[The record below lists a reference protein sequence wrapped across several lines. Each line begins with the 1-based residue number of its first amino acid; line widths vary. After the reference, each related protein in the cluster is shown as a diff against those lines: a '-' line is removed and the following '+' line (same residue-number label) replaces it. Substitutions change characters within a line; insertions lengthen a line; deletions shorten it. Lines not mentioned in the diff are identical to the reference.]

1 MKYKLLLKFLSV
13 PITSTLCLSAISC
26 KDDSAK
32 IKESF
37 NKYRT
42 SLENVYKN
50 NDKFSRYI
58 LSNENKDLNAMLI
71 DNLFLNDLIILKN
84 EIGQSRDND
93 NKFNNLL
100 NRSEV
105 LINVIEQNNTRSEFN
120 QEKSKFDEIVD
131 NIKNNSQQYN
141 NVINSVI
148 LNLLTSI
155 TQYFNDIEKL
165 NSSSFL
171 NFINQRLKVLC
182 QYTQSQELN
191 KIVSSFNN
199 YDELSKQYNYYKKE
213 ILQNLNDKFNSHFI
227 FKDNFEHLC
236 EFSEK
241 YNNLNKYGSDIYKN
255 IQFNLPYIAF
265 KYFFIKN
272 SNEFSYLNNSKKW
285 TKEETRKL
293 INKLT
298 RIIENS
304 YYSKYDYLAKVHYEF
319 KNFVFFIDRIGP
331 QDYTNIKKL
340 GLLDTMKQW
349 TTNFD
354 KTEDSFLV
362 WFNKLEKKET
372 ISYKENFK
380 SDLTYEMT
388 LDNKKIIFRNTF
400 ESASKNYSSW

>member
-1 MKYKLLLKFLSV
+1 MKYKTLLKSFSV
-13 PITSTLCLSAISC
+13 PITSALCLSAISC
-26 KDDSAK
+26 KDDSTK

-58 LSNENKDLNAMLI
+58 LSNENKDLSAILI
-71 DNLFLNDLIILKN
+71 DNLFLNDLIVLKN
-84 EIGQSRDND
+84 EIEQGRDKD
-93 NKFNNLL
+93 NFL
-100 NRSEV
+100 NRSDV
-105 LINVIEQNNTRSEFN
+105 LINIIEQDGSISEFN
-120 QEKSKFDEIVD
+120 QEKSKFNEIVD

-141 NVINSVI
+141 DVIKSVI

-165 NSSSFL
+165 NSRSFL
-171 NFINQRLKVLC
+171 NFINQRLKVLYE
-182 QYTQSQELN
+182 YTQSQELN

-199 YDELSKQYNYYKKE
+199 YDKLSKQFNYYKKE
-213 ILQNLNDKFNSHFI
+213 IMEDLNNKFNSHFI

-236 EFSEK
+236 EFGEK

-272 SNEFSYLNNSKKW
+272 SEEFNYLNNSKKW
-285 TKEETRKL
+285 TNEETSK
-293 INKLT
+293 IMNKLT
-298 RIIENS
+298 DIIENN
-304 YYSKYDYLAKVHYEF
+304 YRSKYDYLAKVHNEF
-319 KNFVFFIDRIGP
+319 KNFVFFMDRIGP

-340 GLLDTMKQW
+340 GLIDTMKQW
-349 TTNFD
+349 TSNFD
-354 KTEDSFLV
+354 KTEDAFLV
-362 WFNKLEKKET
+362 WFTKLENKEP

-380 SDLTYEMT
+380 SDLTYEMS
-388 LDNKKIIFRNTF
+388 LDNKKIIFRNTY
-400 ESASKNYSSW
+400 ESAAKNYSNW